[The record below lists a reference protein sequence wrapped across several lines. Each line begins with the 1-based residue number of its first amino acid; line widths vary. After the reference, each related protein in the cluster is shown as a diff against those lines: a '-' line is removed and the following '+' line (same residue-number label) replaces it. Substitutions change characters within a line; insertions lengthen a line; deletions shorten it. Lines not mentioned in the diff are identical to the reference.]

1 MSTTNKIKNR
11 FLPIPE
17 NVLQNLEPEPQ
28 ITDFEIIKII
38 GSGSFGKVK
47 LAQHKKT
54 KVKYAI
60 KEIDKQ
66 KTNNKDGKPYF
77 RREIEIMYKV
87 NHPNIVKLYSHF
99 EDEKYCYFL
108 MEYVQ
113 KGTLF
118 QEIGQTEN
126 YEPKKKATLMKELI
140 CAIYY
145 LHNMNPPIV
154 HRDIKPENVLIDKNG
169 HVKLT
174 DFGWSN
180 YINNKEIRSTYC
192 GTPVY
197 LAPEMIT
204 LIGHDQH
211 LDIWCIGV
219 LMFELLT
226 GEVPF
231 KGKDLKSLSG
241 NILSLNIL
249 WPRDINPE
257 AKNLIGKILKPE
269 PKERLSLEEML
280 KHPFFT
286 KHLNN
291 PVNSLMKPTIIKSKP
306 FVVSTDVP
314 EEIIFPIE
322 DSLILAGNSNINMM
336 NINTNTIASDISNVN
351 KHEQI
356 QHQHVSSNTN
366 NNVHHHI
373 NTNNTTNN
381 NEMNIITQQS
391 NNELLSKG
399 IGDDILNTNNS
410 NNTNNIGISIGNS
423 NNSSN
428 ILQPPSYDDINI
440 NIKERYDK
448 LLQNFVLLTVS
459 YDELVLSTSEMNK
472 KLEDSTQ
479 KESFMKE
486 EKTYLLKEINTKDIQ
501 NLQLKAQN
509 EEITQQ
515 LTQKE
520 DKISYLTTE
529 LTSVSESLSKE
540 KAKSLE
546 YEKQLLY
553 KEEEEKVLKKQI
565 SQLEK
570 QLQLYSRGGISDDV
584 IVVQSNNDIFSEQ
597 TKRLSVPIE
606 RTHLKTKDDT
616 YAVEQMEKE
625 FKISKEFYLNEIEQ
639 LKEELAKEKER
650 SMLKL
655 KEKEEEIKKLEQA
668 QISIIEEQKK
678 KYQKCI
684 GTYEKEILE
693 KNKKIE
699 LLNHKLRKYEL
710 IAMQHKNNNK

>member
-1 MSTTNKIKNR
+1 MSTPSKIKNR

-291 PVNSLMKPTIIKSKP
+291 PVNSLMKPTIVKSKP

-314 EEIIFPIE
+314 EEIVFPIE

-336 NINTNTIASDISNVN
+336 NTNTIVNEISNEN

-356 QHQHVSSNTN
+356 QHEHNSDNSN
-366 NNVHHHI
+366 NNVHPI
-373 NTNNTTNN
+373 NTITNTTNN

-391 NNELLSKG
+391 NNDLLSKV
-399 IGDDILNTNNS
+399 ISDTNN
-410 NNTNNIGISIGNS
+410 NNTNNIGIGNS
-423 NNSSN
+423 NNTSN
-428 ILQPPSYDDINI
+428 ILQPPPSYDDINI

-486 EKTYLLKEINTKDIQ
+486 EKTYLLKEINAKDNQ

-540 KAKSLE
+540 KAKSLD

-553 KEEEEKVLKKQI
+553 KDEEEKVLKKQI

-570 QLQLYSRGGISDDV
+570 QLQLYTRGNIVDDV
-584 IVVQSNNDIFSEQ
+584 IVVQTNNDILSEQ

-606 RTHLKTKDDT
+606 RTHMKTKDET

-639 LKEELAKEKER
+639 LKEELTKEKER

-684 GTYEKEILE
+684 STYEKEILE